1 MFYFDLSIDLSNSD
15 KKFKKQFILLPD
27 PESPKGALN
36 PVRSS
41 ELKPDLSS
49 AGIWK
54 GWRTKSETAPGRCL
68 FRSIRSSGSGFDRP
82 VKDPKHT
89 KKETFLWFVI
99 KKSIRFKI
107 QLC

>member
-54 GWRTKSETAPGRCL
+54 G
-68 FRSIRSSGSGFDRP
+68 
-82 VKDPKHT
+82 
-89 KKETFLWFVI
+89 
-99 KKSIRFKI
+99 
-107 QLC
+107 